1 MGRHSFESGGEAIRG
16 LAQLAHRG
24 EPFSNGPALPVAVGF
39 GVLFLQVGHAANCLI
54 HGYWFLRD
62 DPGPEH
68 PRSQKRNLGHP
79 SGVFTATTAAAT
91 LSSGSRLSRRTPW
104 VARPAARTCLVS
116 MRMILP
122 YWPGA
127 PPLSQP
133 HRELVGCYRRSLA
146 YQSRRRPDSTR
157 RHRIVESWAAFCGML
172 ATYRSPLAD
181 RTKSWRGFRARPTDA
196 ATCLP
201 IYPPHR

>member
-1 MGRHSFESGGEAIRG
+1 MKRTCMQFGRRIRRNGPEAQVSKSRPGAPILFHDYCNNIGPSSFNSSGGMM
-16 LAQLAHRG
+16 
-24 EPFSNGPALPVAVGF
+24 
-39 GVLFLQVGHAANCLI
+39 
-54 HGYWFLRD
+54 
-62 DPGPEH
+62 
-68 PRSQKRNLGHP
+68 
-79 SGVFTATTAAAT
+79 TAAAT

-104 VARPAARTCLVS
+104 VARTCLVS
-116 MRMILP
+116 IRMILP

-127 PPLSQP
+127 PPLSQL